1 MNRTMLAGILVLSAS
16 VSATG
21 CLGTYAGRPLLH
33 PFPNQPIAGPT
44 HVPTASPM
52 PGPTAN
58 PMPGPTHASM
68 PGPTANPMSARVARR
83 VRHEGHPPPA
93 PPRVHHGLPTEKEK
107 VTHPEYVLE
116 APDILLIDVIRAIP
130 KGPYRIQP
138 LDSLMIN
145 SPQALRE
152 EPIAGV
158 YPVGPEGRVN
168 LGLNYGTV
176 QVADMTV
183 EEAEEA
189 VRKHLATLVPKPR
202 VTVALA
208 QIGAIQQIRGEH
220 IINPD
225 GTVRLGKYGSVYVAG
240 MTLDQAKSAIEA
252 HLSESLV
259 RPEVSISV
267 YAYNSKHYYVI
278 TDYAGFGEGVFRFPA
293 TGNETVLDALSMI
306 NGLPWAASK
315 RRIWVA
321 RPAPP
326 QSGLPDQILPVDW
339 NAVVRGGD
347 TWTNFQLLPGD
358 RVYVMAQ
365 PVVTATTW
373 LSRVLEPV
381 E

>member
-1 MNRTMLAGILVLSAS
+1 MGR
-16 VSATG
+16 
-21 CLGTYAGRPLLH
+21 YAGRPLL
-33 PFPNQPIAGPT
+33 Q
-44 HVPTASPM
+44 
-52 PGPTAN
+52 
-58 PMPGPTHASM
+58 
-68 PGPTANPMSARVARR
+68 PMSHGPAPHLSASTCLPPRC
-83 VRHEGHPPPA
+83 EGLPPPQ
-93 PPRVHHGLPTEKEK
+93 PLRVHHGLPTEKEK
-107 VTHPEYVLE
+107 VTHPQYVLE

-138 LDSLMIN
+138 LDALTIN

-168 LGLNYGTV
+168 LGLNYGSV
-176 QVADMTV
+176 LVADMTV

-189 VRKHLATLVPKPR
+189 VRKHLAMLVPKPR

-220 IINPD
+220 LINPD

-240 MTLDQAKSAIEA
+240 MTLDQAKTAIEN
-252 HLSESLV
+252 HLSEYLV
-259 RPEVSISV
+259 RPEVSLSV
-267 YAYNSKHYYVI
+267 FAYNSKHYYVI
-278 TDYAGFGEGVFRFPA
+278 TDYAGYGEGVFRFPA

-315 RRIWVA
+315 RHIWVA

-326 QSGLPDQILPVDW
+326 ASGLPDQILPVDW
-339 NAVVRGGD
+339 NAIVRAGD

-358 RVYVMAQ
+358 RVYVMSQ
-365 PVVTATTW
+365 PVLTATTW
-373 LSRVLEPV
+373 LGRILEPV
-381 E
+381 ERVFGVTLLGGTTVQTLQGRNVFGGVR